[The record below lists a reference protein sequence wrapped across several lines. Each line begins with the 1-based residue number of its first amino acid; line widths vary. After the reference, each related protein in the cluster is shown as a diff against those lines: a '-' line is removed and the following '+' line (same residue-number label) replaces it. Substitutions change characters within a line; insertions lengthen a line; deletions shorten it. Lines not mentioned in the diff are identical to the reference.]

1 MMPYKDELIVSISF
15 DIEFHSFE
23 EFCIVRDDTLIK
35 GKYVLCIKLVW
46 QINVCSENHI
56 LSPSIYFLIIFN
68 SRIQKKIFFKVLHL
82 NDQLSFKYFYAS
94 ITIREVFVKD
104 SDL

>member
-1 MMPYKDELIVSISF
+1 MPHKDELIVSISF

-56 LSPSIYFLIIFN
+56 LSPSICFLIFN
-68 SRIQKKIFFKVLHL
+68 SRIKKINWKSCTWMTNCHL
-82 NDQLSFKYFYAS
+82 NISMLLS
-94 ITIREVFVKD
+94 
-104 SDL
+104 

>member
-1 MMPYKDELIVSISF
+1 MPYKDELIVSISF

-56 LSPSIYFLIIFN
+56 VSPSICFLIFN
-68 SRIQKKIFFKVLHL
+68 SRIKKKKNLKVLHL

-94 ITIREVFVKD
+94 IIEVFIKD

>member
-1 MMPYKDELIVSISF
+1 MPYKDELIVSISF

-46 QINVCSENHI
+46 QIDVCSENHI
-56 LSPSIYFLIIFN
+56 LSPSICFLNFN
-68 SRIQKKIFFKVLHL
+68 SRIKKKIWKSCTWMTNCHL
-82 NDQLSFKYFYAS
+82 NISMLLS
-94 ITIREVFVKD
+94 
-104 SDL
+104 

>member
-1 MMPYKDELIVSISF
+1 MPYKDELIVSISF

-46 QINVCSENHI
+46 QIDVCSENHI
-56 LSPSIYFLIIFN
+56 LSPSICFLNFN
-68 SRIQKKIFFKVLHL
+68 SRIKKKRIWKSCTWMTNCHL
-82 NDQLSFKYFYAS
+82 NISMLLS
-94 ITIREVFVKD
+94 
-104 SDL
+104 

>member
-1 MMPYKDELIVSISF
+1 MPYKDELIVSISF

-46 QINVCSENHI
+46 QIDV
-56 LSPSIYFLIIFN
+56 
-68 SRIQKKIFFKVLHL
+68 
-82 NDQLSFKYFYAS
+82 
-94 ITIREVFVKD
+94 
-104 SDL
+104 

>member
-1 MMPYKDELIVSISF
+1 MLYKDELIVSISF

-35 GKYVLCIKLVW
+35 GKYVLCIELVW

-56 LSPSIYFLIIFN
+56 LSPSICFLNFN
-68 SRIQKKIFFKVLHL
+68 SRIKKKNLKVLHL

-94 ITIREVFVKD
+94 IIEVFIKD

>member
-15 DIEFHSFE
+15 DIEFHLFE

-46 QINVCSENHI
+46 QIDVCSENHI
-56 LSPSIYFLIIFN
+56 LSPSICSLNFN
-68 SRIQKKIFFKVLHL
+68 SRIKKKEFESLALEWPTVI
-82 NDQLSFKYFYAS
+82 
-94 ITIREVFVKD
+94 
-104 SDL
+104 